1 MFHVSNMKGRIE
13 MERAIELAVV
23 QLFVQTAVFDWL
35 EPYKPPMQLSTCGS
49 GFFID
54 SEGYLLTNFHVV
66 SQAVVVQAQVP
77 SLGKERFD
85 LVVVGIYP
93 ECDIALLK
101 LTDDAR
107 SRFLGYLDQIPCV
120 VLGSSDKAKRGEPLF
135 ALGYPL
141 GQETLK
147 ITQGVISGYQDLD
160 GEVFLQV
167 TAPLNPGNSGGPC
180 INEAGEVIGINT
192 AIVPEAQNIGYIVPI
207 DDVKAVI
214 KAMRAVTI
222 VHRPVLG
229 CDYNYSSQ
237 TMLAY
242 LGNPEPGGIY
252 INKVYK
258 QTSFDEAGIC
268 AGDMIYNIN
277 GYDLDL
283 YGDTHV
289 EWSEDKV
296 HFTGVL
302 HRLEIGQT
310 IDILYY
316 RRGKRME
323 TRIVFCMQ
331 KPLPIRLVFPE
342 LEKVEYEV
350 LGGLVVMPLTINH
363 LAVFDERGKALEKY
377 FLRNHQYE
385 GRLVISNIFPNSSVQ
400 QARVLEVG
408 DILETVNDKRVKTL
422 EDLYSAV
429 KQNSQYLSIKTES
442 GRFSVLSIEEI
453 MREEARHVEQ
463 YRYQSTGL
471 FEMLAAKLASD

>member
-1 MFHVSNMKGRIE
+1 

-35 EPYKPPMQLSTCGS
+35 EPYKPPTQLSTSGT

-54 SEGYLLTNFHVV
+54 RDGYLLTNFHVV
-66 SQAVVVQAQVP
+66 SEAVVVQAQVP

-101 LTDDAR
+101 LTDEAR
-107 SRFLGYLDQIPCV
+107 LRFLGHLEQVPCIP
-120 VLGSSDKAKRGEPLF
+120 LGSSDHAKRGEPLF

-180 INEAGEVIGINT
+180 INEAGEVVGINT

-214 KAMRAVTI
+214 KAMRSVKI

-229 CDYNYSSQ
+229 CDYNYSSS

-252 INKVYK
+252 INRVYK

-277 GYDLDL
+277 GHDLDL
-283 YGDTHV
+283 YGDTRV
-289 EWSEDKV
+289 SWSEDKV

-302 HRLEIGQT
+302 HRFEIGQT
-310 IDILYY
+310 IEILYY

-331 KPLPIRLVFPE
+331 KPLPIRLMFPE
-342 LEKVEYEV
+342 LEEVAYEI
-350 LGGLVVMPLTINH
+350 LGGLVIMPLSINH
-363 LAVFDERGKALEKY
+363 VGVFDERGKALEKY
-377 FLRNHQYE
+377 FLRSNQYE
-385 GRLVISNIFPNSSVQ
+385 GRLVISNIFPNSAVQ

-408 DILETVNDKRVKTL
+408 DVLETVNDKHVKTL
-422 EDLYSAV
+422 EDLYVAV
-429 KQNSQYLSIKTES
+429 GLNDQYLSIKTEA
-442 GRFSVLSIEEI
+442 GRLCVLSIEEVLQ
-453 MREEARHVEQ
+453 EELRHVEQ
-463 YRYQSTGL
+463 YRYQSTAL
-471 FEMLAAKLASD
+471 YERLVAKFSK